1 MKGLGNKHLE
11 WQIDRLR
18 RKLVE
23 AEKQLSITEKQLD
36 TATRRLDVQSD
47 LLSDAGTIL
56 LDIRKA
62 SDCLIDNVEETVD
75 KLRER
80 VHWRD
85 GVEYRKLEK
94 EYQELEK
101 ENEELKK
108 QLELKENNVTDLELV
123 ERSKASTICIYDT
136 ILFAIENWSTD
147 GLTAPDVSLCSQ
159 SVLFPL
165 VYEQVMKGNEDYYI
179 DKFPSI
185 SMEVVRRGRS
195 FVQWLREELPTA
207 LNSQEVWDAHAKE
220 VQSWWVN
227 DGLPLL
233 YGARDPNWEVDRA
246 YTFDDMVKWRDLPAS
261 RVLEFPLISDGMDL
275 VTKHMDSVRD
285 SVGLKNF
292 NQQQIQTRFTH
303 E

>member
-1 MKGLGNKHLE
+1 MGKSNNKWKESHLE
-11 WQIDRLR
+11 TAIVQMFKKLEASASAARIREEGDFKALENLQHRLNNYV
-18 RKLVE
+18 KTIPEVVE
-23 AEKQLSITEKQLD
+23 QE
-36 TATRRLDVQSD
+36 V
-47 LLSDAGTIL
+47 
-56 LDIRKA
+56 
-62 SDCLIDNVEETVD
+62 
-75 KLRER
+75 RER
-80 VHWRD
+80 TRS
-85 GVEYRKLEK
+85 LK
-94 EYQELEK
+94 E
-101 ENEELKK
+101 ENIELKK
-108 QLELKENNVTDLELV
+108 QLKERPLV
-123 ERSKASTICIYDT
+123 ATQEAIDYSEIGKASTICIFDT
-136 ILFAIENWSTD
+136 LLFAIENWSTD

-165 VYEQVMKGNEDYYI
+165 VYEQVMEGNEDYYI
-179 DKFPSI
+179 DKFPPI

-207 LNSQEVWDAHAKE
+207 LNSQEVWDSHAKE

-233 YGARDPNWEVDRA
+233 YGARDPGWEIGKA
-246 YTFDDMVKWRDLPAS
+246 YSFEDMVKWRDLPAS

-285 SVGLKNF
+285 SIGLKNF

>member
-1 MKGLGNKHLE
+1 MG
-11 WQIDRLR
+11 
-18 RKLVE
+18 
-23 AEKQLSITEKQLD
+23 
-36 TATRRLDVQSD
+36 
-47 LLSDAGTIL
+47 
-56 LDIRKA
+56 
-62 SDCLIDNVEETVD
+62 
-75 KLRER
+75 
-80 VHWRD
+80 
-85 GVEYRKLEK
+85 
-94 EYQELEK
+94 
-101 ENEELKK
+101 
-108 QLELKENNVTDLELV
+108 KENNKSKESHLENAIAQMFKKLEAAASAARQREESDLKALENLQFRLSKYVKTIPEVVEQEVRERTRSLKEENRELKQQLK
-123 ERSKASTICIYDT
+123 ERPLVATQEAIDYSEISKASTICIFDT
-136 ILFAIENWSTD
+136 LLFAIENWSTD

-195 FVQWLREELPTA
+195 FVQWLRDELPTA
-207 LNSQEVWDAHAKE
+207 LNSQEVWDSHAEE

-233 YGARDPNWEVDRA
+233 YGARDPNWGIGKA
-246 YTFDDMVKWRDLPAS
+246 YSFEDMVKWRDLPAS

-285 SVGLKNF
+285 SIGLKNF